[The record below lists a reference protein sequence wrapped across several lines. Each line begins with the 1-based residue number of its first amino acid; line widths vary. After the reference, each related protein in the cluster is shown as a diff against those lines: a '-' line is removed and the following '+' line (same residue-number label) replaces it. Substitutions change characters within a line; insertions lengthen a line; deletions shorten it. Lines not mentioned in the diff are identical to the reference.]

1 MEVLMIQNETVRS
14 GAIAVCNTLSKI
26 QDELF
31 ELARNSVK
39 TQDSAA
45 WKDAEAL
52 FSIARDA
59 DHLRQRILAITDKA
73 SPAQGHRQASSSVQ
87 KKEGMKLAQD
97 ARSTPPRKNKD
108 DYPKYLI
115 SDNCLVKV
123 GLQRDRREEYQHIV
137 QKAAFDKIASVIAKH
152 LIKAKEFTP
161 ESIQAD
167 LNLPSY
173 QTYIVVA
180 LFLRMGLLKIPRRGL
195 YTATDTRDFLSA
207 ASDVWKKLITS
218 EGPKN
223 DNN

>member
-1 MEVLMIQNETVRS
+1 MIQNETVRS

-52 FSIARDA
+52 FSIARDT
-59 DHLRQRILAITDKA
+59 DQLRQRILAVADEATPTAA
-73 SPAQGHRQASSSVQ
+73 SRHGSSSGQ
-87 KKEGMKLAQD
+87 KKEVKNSLRGVE
-97 ARSTPPRKNKD
+97 STPPKRNKS
-108 DYPKYLI
+108 DYPRYLI

-123 GLQRDRREEYQHIV
+123 GLQRDRRSEYQHIV

-167 LNLPSY
+167 INLPSY